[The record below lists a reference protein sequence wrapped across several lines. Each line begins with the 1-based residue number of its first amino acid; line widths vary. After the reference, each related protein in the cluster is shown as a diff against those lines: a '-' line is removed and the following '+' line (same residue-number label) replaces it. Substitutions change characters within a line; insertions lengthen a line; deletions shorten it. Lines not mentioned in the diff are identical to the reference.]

1 MISQNCDKIPHQYT
15 ILIERS
21 FFHLFPCENSTTSFA
36 CVRCKSQSKSSFH
49 FSDSEVGEGMDDVEE
64 ERAEDDGM
72 ETDFTFSRVGEM
84 VAVYYVEGF

>member
-1 MISQNCDKIPHQYT
+1 M
-15 ILIERS
+15 IERS
-21 FFHLFPCENSTTSFA
+21 FSDLFPCKNSTTSFA
-36 CVRCKSQSKSSFH
+36 CVRCKSQTKSATET
-49 FSDSEVGEGMDDVEE
+49 SDSEVGEGMDDVEE

>member
-1 MISQNCDKIPHQYT
+1 M
-15 ILIERS
+15 IERS
-21 FFHLFPCENSTTSFA
+21 FFHLFPYKNSTTSFA
-36 CVRCKSQSKSSFH
+36 CVQSKSQSKSSFH

-72 ETDFTFSRVGEM
+72 ETDFIFSRVGEM

>member
-1 MISQNCDKIPHQYT
+1 M
-15 ILIERS
+15 IERS

-36 CVRCKSQSKSSFH
+36 CVRCKSQSKSATET
-49 FSDSEVGEGMDDVEE
+49 SDSEVGEGMDDVEE

>member
-1 MISQNCDKIPHQYT
+1 M
-15 ILIERS
+15 IERS
-21 FFHLFPCENSTTSFA
+21 FFHLFLCENSTTSFA
-36 CVRCKSQSKSSFH
+36 CVRCKSQSKSATET
-49 FSDSEVGEGMDDVEE
+49 SDSEVGEGMDDVEE

>member
-21 FFHLFPCENSTTSFA
+21 FSDLFPCKNSTTSFA
-36 CVRCKSQSKSSFH
+36 CARCKSQSKSATET
-49 FSDSEVGEGMDDVEE
+49 SDSEVGEGMDDVEE